1 MQLGLVSI
9 IIPTYNRAHLL
20 ADAIRSVLAQDYP
33 YKQIIVVDD
42 GSQDDTCQ
50 LVSTFADVEYIY
62 QTNQGQAAARNTG
75 LRQCQGEYVASLD
88 SDDIWDADFLSSG
101 IEQLLPALSLVFMNW
116 RSDEQYNGMENF
128 FRQVGAQQRYLTQAV
143 GDWWYLN
150 AAQSRRLMLETCP
163 APSSA
168 LIIRRTAMQGGWNER
183 MLIAD
188 DWCLLLDIVMQ
199 QPAAAAFTMAPHWLK
214 RVHGDNICDGRNY
227 IALAKELSFH
237 DEPLLLQ
244 RHQAQLQ
251 WSEVNI
257 FRQRQAKHHFH
268 YAYASYKHA
277 EKKAMFRHMATAF
290 RLAPLATSRL
300 IALEVANYARNYYA
314 KSYAPTR

>member
-1 MQLGLVSI
+1 MQPGLVSI

-20 ADAIRSVLAQDYP
+20 ADAIHSVLAQDYP
-33 YKQIIVVDD
+33 HKQIIVVDD
-42 GSQDDTCQ
+42 GSEDNTRQ
-50 LVSTFADVEYIY
+50 LVSAFAGVEYIY
-62 QTNQGQAAARNTG
+62 QTNQGQAAARNAG
-75 LRQCQGEYVASLD
+75 LRHCWGEYVASLD
-88 SDDIWDADFLSSG
+88 SDDVWDANFLSSG
-101 IEQLLPALSLVFMNW
+101 IEQLQPNINLVFMNW
-116 RSDEQYNGMENF
+116 RADEQYNGMELF
-128 FRQVGAQQRYLTQAV
+128 FRQAAAQQRYFTRAI

-168 LIIRRTAMQGGWNER
+168 LIVRRNVMLGGWNEE

-188 DWCLLLDIVMQ
+188 DWCLLLDVVMQ
-199 QPAAAAFTMAPHWLK
+199 QPTAAAFTMVPRWLK
-214 RVHGDNICDGRNY
+214 RVQGDNICDGRNY

-244 RHQAQLQ
+244 RHRAQLL
-251 WSEVNI
+251 WSEVSI

-277 EKKAMFRHMATAF
+277 AKKAMFRHIAKAF
-290 RLAPLATSRL
+290 RLAPLATSRN
-300 IALEVANYARNYYA
+300 IVLEVAAYARNYYA
-314 KSYAPTR
+314 KS